1 MNRKVTVFLS
11 VLVCCA
17 VFTAAAFADVASRQP
32 VPPKSTLT
40 LPDPQREGGDGI
52 FSLIERRASGTRGDF
67 PKGAISD
74 GELST
79 ILWAAS
85 GLNRGGKGW
94 TVPLAG
100 GKPPYVKIF
109 VVSKDTAF
117 LYDWKAHSLELV
129 TSGGVLEKISGD
141 GFVREAPLV
150 LVFVSSPG
158 DLGNMSGLNQGNA
171 LAYIASGA
179 MTQNAYLAADALGIS
194 GRYMVSMNVGAVK
207 SELKLDES
215 ETPLCIMPLGKK

>member
-1 MNRKVTVFLS
+1 MYRKVTVFLS
-11 VLVCCA
+11 ALLCCVILA
-17 VFTAAAFADVASRQP
+17 SSACADDIS
-32 VPPKSTLT
+32 
-40 LPDPQREGGDGI
+40 LPDPKRDGGDGI
-52 FSLIERRASGTRGDF
+52 FGLLERRATGTRGDF

-74 GELST
+74 EELST

-109 VVSKDTAF
+109 AVKQDGAF
-117 LYDWKAHSLELV
+117 LYDWKGHSLELV
-129 TSGGVLEKISGD
+129 TNGGVLEKISSD

-158 DLGNMSGLNQGNA
+158 SLGNMSGLNQGNA

-179 MTQNAYLAADALGIS
+179 MTQNSYLAAGSLGIS
-194 GRYMVSMNVGAVK
+194 ARYMVSMNAGAVK

-215 ETPLCIMPLGKK
+215 ETPLCIMPMGKR